1 MTNKIMAQII
11 FTLLILLSSLTI
23 YAQKDVTKFLDIPVE
38 GDKAEMIQKLEN
50 KGFKYD
56 IYLDI
61 LTGNLNNTNVIVY
74 ISTHNNAVSN
84 IIVADT
90 TSYDRNNIALRFNE
104 LLSNFENN
112 PNYTK
117 AMGQEIFLHTDMV
130 EDNVSEHIFNT
141 HSKSAV
147 FLQENRN
154 QILTKIKHRLLHK
167 YSEEQILNPNPVFSI
182 YCDIQIEIINYAQSE
197 AKKQVVFYIKEQ
209 NGKYNLIL
217 SYQNLYNIPQY
228 NITDL

>member
-1 MTNKIMAQII
+1 MARII
-11 FTLLILLSSLTI
+11 FSLLILLSSLTI
-23 YAQKDVTKFLDIPVE
+23 YAQKDITKFLDIPID
-38 GDKAEMIQKLEN
+38 GTKAEMIQRLED

-56 IYLDI
+56 IYSDL
-61 LTGNLNNTNVIVY
+61 LTGNLNNTGVIVY
-74 ISTHNNAVSN
+74 VSTHNNAVSN

-90 TSYDRNNIALRFNE
+90 TSYDRNNIALRFNN

-130 EDNVSEHIFNT
+130 EDKVSEHIFNT

-167 YSEEQILNPNPVFSI
+167 YSEEQILNPNPDFSI

-197 AKKQVVFYIKEQ
+197 AKKQVIFYIKKQ
-209 NGKYNLIL
+209 HGKYNLIL
-217 SYQNLYNIPQY
+217 SYQNLYNIPQ
-228 NITDL
+228 L